1 MRSAHCRLQSG
12 APEQWEDPEGGPT
25 LTPAFA
31 VTLPPEPAQLG
42 PPDSPGENRTQA
54 RGQGG
59 GCKQESAG
67 DSPGSWGTTRR
78 PQDTWL
84 GLGSLNILGSQSPL

>member
-1 MRSAHCRLQSG
+1 MCEHVPKGGMWGEECSLQTPIR
-12 APEQWEDPEGGPT
+12 APPEQWEDPEGGPT

-42 PPDSPGENRTQA
+42 PPDSPGENRTQDQ
-54 RGQGG
+54 GQGG

-67 DSPGSWGTTRR
+67 GSPGSWGTSRR

-84 GLGSLNILGSQSPL
+84 G